1 MRETV
6 VFDEEG
12 FLDDY
17 AVYVMHKGRW
27 ILGSRFDSREEA
39 ETVAC
44 AAFERSGLVLEI
56 RDPRGVPISRIGCDD
71 PIRPSVGA

>member
-6 VFDEEG
+6 IFDGDG
-12 FLDDY
+12 FLDEY

-39 ETVAC
+39 ELVAS

-56 RDPRGVPISRIGCDD
+56 RDPNGVPISRVGCEE
-71 PIRPSVGA
+71 PIRPAVRT